1 MDPYDLQQS
10 RRRALG
16 YLGALAGSGL
26 LAGRVTAADL
36 GGSPEEMRDE
46 FDPWTRARAQLVL
59 SSRLAYLDTAQFGP
73 SSRAVIASEYRAR
86 EALHTDPYGFF
97 NERYATQAVQT
108 LCQRLGTWLD
118 CSADEV
124 CFTRGAV
131 AGLIQCGQALNLQ
144 AGDEVLINA
153 QAPDALRRFWNQ
165 QARQRGLVLK
175 IITLPVPLH
184 GSEEVLTAFTNAMGE
199 RSRVLVCSHIQ
210 PGDGAVLPVRELCQL
225 AKARNI
231 VTMIDGTLSFA
242 ALQFSMRELGCD
254 VYSASLCHWLNGP
267 QQTGALYVRNELQ
280 TLLPD
285 EFANVAEVTLAS
297 NRATWPRLLRRW
309 PNDFIDQAPQFQS
322 LPTALSWQEGLGRPR
337 IEARLRELQTYV
349 RLRLQ
354 SIAGLELLT
363 PVQPGMWLHMLSVRS
378 GKRSTTELADWLRN
392 NDKVIVSSV
401 NATQDGMNVL
411 RISLHVYNSHDEIER
426 LTQGLQRALRV

>member
-1 MDPYDLQQS
+1 M
-10 RRRALG
+10 
-16 YLGALAGSGL
+16 AGSSL
-26 LAGRVTAADL
+26 LTSRVTAADL
-36 GGSPEEMRDE
+36 GGANEIRSEL
-46 FDPWTRARAQLVL
+46 DPWALARAQLVL
-59 SSRLAYLDTAQFGP
+59 NSRLAYFDTAQFGP
-73 SSRAVIASEYRAR
+73 ISRAVIAGEYRAR
-86 EALHTDPYGFF
+86 EALQTDPYGFF
-97 NERYATQAVQT
+97 SEQYATQAVQT

-118 CSADEV
+118 CGADEL

-144 AGDEVLINA
+144 AGDEILINA
-153 QAPDALRRFWNQ
+153 QLPDALRRFWNQ
-165 QARQRGLVLK
+165 QARQRGLLLK
-175 IITLPVPLH
+175 IINLPVPLN
-184 GSEEVLTAFTNAMGE
+184 SNDEVLKAFESNMSE
-199 RSRVLVCSHIQ
+199 RSRVLACSHIQ
-210 PGDGAVLPVRELCQL
+210 QGDGAVLPIRELCQL

-242 ALQFSMRELGCD
+242 ALQFSVRELGCD
-254 VYSASLCHWLNGP
+254 VYGASLSHWLNGP
-267 QQTGALYVRNELQ
+267 QQTGVLYVRNELQ
-280 TLLPD
+280 TTLPD
-285 EFANVAEVTLAS
+285 EFANVAEITLAS

-322 LPTALSWQEGLGRPR
+322 LPTALAWQESLGRPR

-354 SIAGLELLT
+354 SISGLELLT

-378 GKRSTTELADWLRN
+378 AKRSATELADWLRN
-392 NDKVIVSSV
+392 NDKVIVSSI